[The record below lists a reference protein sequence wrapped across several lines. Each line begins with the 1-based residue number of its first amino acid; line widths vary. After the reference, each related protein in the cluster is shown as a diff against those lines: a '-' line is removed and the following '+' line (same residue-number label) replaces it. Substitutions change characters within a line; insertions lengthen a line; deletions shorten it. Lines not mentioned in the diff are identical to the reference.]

1 MGTTYQGNQKRSLKP
16 YVHKSKR
23 RGTNERQGVDVRDVP
38 KVEMGNYALLLLLN
52 QALSYRLSPTNENG
66 EPNTEWV
73 QTEPRSTLRLV
84 AGTIQPT
91 GTDEPRRILPTGK
104 FARAAFLWLMFTTA
118 KHQSPKISVSSFLDF
133 LYKFYASGAA
143 QLTPEQEAEA
153 IEQLH
158 ALLAVQVEAILTG
171 PTPDGNLAQKT
182 YRFALASS
190 ADWVYSSTGVPLLNE
205 STIILAQPFYNHLAT
220 FFVVTG
226 TGPALI
232 QLADKTQSPFTLDA
246 LIWFSHFVYQARLGQ
261 RSIGPVSWDQ
271 LREMFAPDQTDTRF
285 LKRVK
290 ASAFELAK
298 LDKLMMLSAEILEGR
313 GEHGPVHGLI
323 FHPVPCDAF
332 HKSIIDSR

>member
-1 MGTTYQGNQKRSLKP
+1 M

-23 RGTNERQGVDVRDVP
+23 RGTSERQGVDIRDVP
-38 KVEMGNYALLLLLN
+38 KVEPGNYSLLLLLN
-52 QALSYRLSPTNENG
+52 QALSYRISPTNENG
-66 EPNTEWV
+66 EPNTEWI
-73 QTEPRSTLRLV
+73 QTDSRSTLRLV

-104 FARAAFLWLMFTTA
+104 FARAAFLWLMLATA

-143 QLTPEQEAEA
+143 TLTAEQEAEA

-158 ALLAVQVEAILTG
+158 AMLAVQVEAVLTG
-171 PTPDGNLAQKT
+171 PTPDGNLVKKT

-190 ADWVYSSTGVPLLNE
+190 ADWVYSSSGMPLLNE
-205 STIILAQPFYNHLAT
+205 STVVLAQPFYSHLAT

-226 TGPALI
+226 TGSALI

-246 LIWFSHFVYQARLGQ
+246 LIWFSHFTYQSRLAQ
-261 RSIGPVSWDQ
+261 RSIGPVSWEQ

-285 LKRVK
+285 LKRTK

-298 LDKLMMLSAEILEGR
+298 LDKLMMLSAEIMEG
-313 GEHGPVHGLI
+313 PMHGLI

-332 HKSIIDSR
+332 HKSIIDNR

>member
-1 MGTTYQGNQKRSLKP
+1 MGTAYQGNQKRYLKP
-16 YVHKSKR
+16 YVHRSKR
-23 RGTNERQGVDVRDVP
+23 RGTNERQGVDIRDVP
-38 KVEMGNYALLLLLN
+38 KVQPGNYSLFLLLN
-52 QALSYRLSPTNENG
+52 QALSYRLFPIGENG

-73 QTEPRSTLRLV
+73 QTETRSTLRLV

-91 GTDEPRRILPTGK
+91 GADEPRRVLPTGK
-104 FARAAFLWLMFTTA
+104 YARAAFLWLMLATA
-118 KHQSPKISVSSFLDF
+118 KHQSPKFSTESFLDF
-133 LYKFYASGAA
+133 LYKFYAPGTAKF
-143 QLTPEQEAEA
+143 TPEQEAEA
-153 IEQLH
+153 LEQLH
-158 ALLAVQVEAILTG
+158 ALLALQVEAVLTG
-171 PTPDGNLAQKT
+171 PTPDGNLVKKA
-182 YRFALASS
+182 YRFALSSS
-190 ADWVYSSTGVPLLNE
+190 ADWVYSASGTPLLTE
-205 STIILAQPFYNHLAT
+205 STIVLTQPFYNHLAT

-232 QLADKTQSPFTLDA
+232 QLAEKTQSPFTLDA

-290 ASAFELAK
+290 ASVFELAK
-298 LDKLMMLSAEILEGR
+298 LDKLMMLSAEVLEGR

-332 HKSIIDSR
+332 HKSVIDNR

>member
-1 MGTTYQGNQKRSLKP
+1 MGTAYQGNQKKGLRP

-23 RGTNERQGVDVRDVP
+23 RGTSERQGVDIRDVP
-38 KVEMGNYALLLLLN
+38 KVQPGNYSLFLLLN
-52 QALSYRLSPTNENG
+52 QALSYRLFPIGENG

-73 QTEPRSTLRLV
+73 QTETRSTLRLV

-91 GTDEPRRILPTGK
+91 GADEPRRVLPTGK
-104 FARAAFLWLMFTTA
+104 YARAAFLWLMLATA
-118 KHQSPKISVSSFLDF
+118 KHQSPKFSTESFLDF
-133 LYKFYASGAA
+133 LYKFYAPGTAKF
-143 QLTPEQEAEA
+143 TPEQEAEA
-153 IEQLH
+153 LEQLH
-158 ALLAVQVEAILTG
+158 ALLALQVEAVLTG
-171 PTPDGNLAQKT
+171 PTPDGNLVKKA
-182 YRFALASS
+182 YRFALSSS
-190 ADWVYSSTGVPLLNE
+190 ADWVYSASGTPLLTE
-205 STIILAQPFYNHLAT
+205 STIVLAQPFYNHLAT

-232 QLADKTQSPFTLDA
+232 QLAEKTQSPFTLDA
-246 LIWFSHFVYQARLGQ
+246 LIWVSHFVYQARLGQ
-261 RSIGPVSWDQ
+261 RSIGPVSWEQ

-313 GEHGPVHGLI
+313 GEYGPVHGLI

-332 HKSIIDSR
+332 HKSIIDTR

>member
-1 MGTTYQGNQKRSLKP
+1 MGTAYQGNQKRSLKP
-16 YVHKSKR
+16 YVHRSKR
-23 RGTNERQGVDVRDVP
+23 RGTNERQGVDIRDVP
-38 KVEMGNYALLLLLN
+38 KVQPGNYALFLLLN
-52 QALSYRLSPTNENG
+52 QALSYRLSPTNEDG

-73 QTEPRSTLRLV
+73 QTDSRSTLRLV

-91 GTDEPRRILPTGK
+91 GADTPRRILPTGK
-104 FARAAFLWLMFTTA
+104 YARAAFLWLMLATA
-118 KHQSPKISVSSFLDF
+118 KHQSPKFSAESFLDF
-133 LYKFYASGAA
+133 LYKFYSPGTAKF
-143 QLTPEQEAEA
+143 TPEQESEA
-153 IEQLH
+153 LEQLH
-158 ALLAVQVEAILTG
+158 ALLALQVEAVLTG
-171 PTPDGNLAQKT
+171 PTPDGNLVKKV
-182 YRFALASS
+182 YRFALSSS
-190 ADWVYSSTGVPLLNE
+190 ADWVHSASGAPLLTE
-205 STIILAQPFYNHLAT
+205 STIVLAQPFYNHLAT

-232 QLADKTQSPFTLDA
+232 QLAEKTQSPFTLDA
-246 LIWFSHFVYQARLGQ
+246 LIWFSHFVYQARLAQ

-290 ASAFELAK
+290 ASAFEMAK

-332 HKSIIDSR
+332 HKSVIDSR

>member
-1 MGTTYQGNQKRSLKP
+1 MGTARQGNQKKGLRP

-23 RGTNERQGVDVRDVP
+23 RGSAERAGVDIRDVP
-38 KVEMGNYALLLLLN
+38 KVQPGNYSLFLLLN
-52 QALSYRLSPTNENG
+52 QALSYRLSPTNEDG

-73 QTEPRSTLRLV
+73 QTDSRSTLRLV
-84 AGTIQPT
+84 AGTIQPNGADT
-91 GTDEPRRILPTGK
+91 PRRILPTGK
-104 FARAAFLWLMFTTA
+104 YARAAFLWLMLATA

-133 LYKFYASGAA
+133 LYKYYGSGAA
-143 QLTPEQEAEA
+143 LLTPEQEAEA

-158 ALLAVQVEAILTG
+158 ALLAVQVEAVLTG
-171 PTPDGNLAQKT
+171 PTPDGNLVKKT
-182 YRFALASS
+182 FRFALASS
-190 ADWVYSSTGVPLLNE
+190 ADWVHSASGAPLLNE
-205 STIILAQPFYNHLAT
+205 STIVLAQPFYNHLAT

-246 LIWFSHFVYQARLGQ
+246 LIWFSHFVYQSRLAQ
-261 RSIGPVSWDQ
+261 RSIGPVSWEQ

-313 GEHGPVHGLI
+313 GEYGPVHGLI

>member
-1 MGTTYQGNQKRSLKP
+1 M
-16 YVHKSKR
+16 
-23 RGTNERQGVDVRDVP
+23 
-38 KVEMGNYALLLLLN
+38 
-52 QALSYRLSPTNENG
+52 
-66 EPNTEWV
+66 
-73 QTEPRSTLRLV
+73 
-84 AGTIQPT
+84 
-91 GTDEPRRILPTGK
+91 
-104 FARAAFLWLMFTTA
+104 FATA

-158 ALLAVQVEAILTG
+158 ALLAVQVEAVLTG
-171 PTPDGNLAQKT
+171 PTPDGNLVKKT
-182 YRFALASS
+182 YRFALSS
-190 ADWVYSSTGVPLLNE
+190 AADWVYSSSGMPLLTD
-205 STIILAQPFYNHLAT
+205 STIVLAQPLYNHIAT

-246 LIWFSHFVYQARLGQ
+246 LIWFSHFTYQARLSQ

-290 ASAFELAK
+290 ASVFELAK

-313 GEHGPVHGLI
+313 SGYGPVHGLI

-332 HKSIIDSR
+332 HKSIIDNR

>member
-1 MGTTYQGNQKRSLKP
+1 MGTAYQGNQKKGLRP

-23 RGTNERQGVDVRDVP
+23 RGTSERQGVDIRDVP
-38 KVEMGNYALLLLLN
+38 KVQPGNYSLFLLLN
-52 QALSYRLSPTNENG
+52 QALSYRLFPIGENG

-73 QTEPRSTLRLV
+73 QTETRSTLRLV

-91 GTDEPRRILPTGK
+91 GADEPRRVLPTGK
-104 FARAAFLWLMFTTA
+104 YARAAFLWLMLATA
-118 KHQSPKISVSSFLDF
+118 KHQSPKFSTESFLDF
-133 LYKFYASGAA
+133 LYKFYAPGTAKF
-143 QLTPEQEAEA
+143 TPEQEAEA
-153 IEQLH
+153 LEQLH
-158 ALLAVQVEAILTG
+158 ALLALQVEAVLTG
-171 PTPDGNLAQKT
+171 PTPDGNLVKKA
-182 YRFALASS
+182 YRFALSSS
-190 ADWVYSSTGVPLLNE
+190 ADWVYSASGTPLLTE
-205 STIILAQPFYNHLAT
+205 STIVLTQPFYNHLAT

-232 QLADKTQSPFTLDA
+232 QLAEKTQSPFTLDA
-246 LIWFSHFVYQARLGQ
+246 LIWVSHFVYQARLGQ
-261 RSIGPVSWDQ
+261 RSIGPVSWEQ

-313 GEHGPVHGLI
+313 GEYGPVHGLI

-332 HKSIIDSR
+332 HKSIIDTR

>member
-1 MGTTYQGNQKRSLKP
+1 MGTAYQGNQKRYLKP
-16 YVHKSKR
+16 YVHRSKR
-23 RGTNERQGVDVRDVP
+23 RGTNERQGVDIRDVP
-38 KVEMGNYALLLLLN
+38 KVQPGNYSLFLLLN
-52 QALSYRLSPTNENG
+52 QALSYRLFSTGDNG
-66 EPNTEWV
+66 ELITEWV

-104 FARAAFLWLMFTTA
+104 YARAAFLWLMLATA
-118 KHQSPKISVSSFLDF
+118 KHQSPKFSTESFLDF
-133 LYKFYASGAA
+133 LYKFYSPGTAKF
-143 QLTPEQEAEA
+143 TPEQEAEA
-153 IEQLH
+153 LEQLH
-158 ALLAVQVEAILTG
+158 ALLALQVEAVLTG
-171 PTPDGNLAQKT
+171 PAPDGNMVKKA
-182 YRFALASS
+182 YRFALSSS
-190 ADWVYSSTGVPLLNE
+190 ADWVYSASGTPLLTE
-205 STIILAQPFYNHLAT
+205 SIIVLAQPFYNHLAT

-290 ASAFELAK
+290 ASVFELAK
-298 LDKLMMLSAEILEGR
+298 LDKLMMLSAEVLEGR

-332 HKSIIDSR
+332 HKSVIDNR

>member
-1 MGTTYQGNQKRSLKP
+1 MGTAYQGNQKKGLRP

-23 RGTNERQGVDVRDVP
+23 RGTSERQGVDVRDVP
-38 KVEMGNYALLLLLN
+38 KVEPGNYALLLLLN
-52 QALSYRLSPTNENG
+52 QALSYRLSPAGENG
-66 EPNTEWV
+66 KPVTEWT
-73 QTEPRSTLRLV
+73 QTDSRSTLRLV

-91 GTDEPRRILPTGK
+91 GTDEPHRVLPTGK
-104 FARAAFLWLMFTTA
+104 YARAAFLWLMLATA

-133 LYKFYASGAA
+133 LYKYYGSGAA
-143 QLTPEQEAEA
+143 TFTAEQEAEA

-158 ALLAVQVEAILTG
+158 ALLAVQVEAVLTG
-171 PTPDGNLAQKT
+171 PTPDGNLVKKT
-182 YRFALASS
+182 FRFALSSS
-190 ADWVYSSTGVPLLNE
+190 ADWVHSTSGAPLLNE
-205 STIILAQPFYNHLAT
+205 STIVLAQPFYNHLAT

-246 LIWFSHFVYQARLGQ
+246 LIWFSHFVYQARLAQ
-261 RSIGPVSWDQ
+261 RSIGPVSWEQ

>member
-1 MGTTYQGNQKRSLKP
+1 MGTARQGNQKKGLRP

-23 RGTNERQGVDVRDVP
+23 RGSAERAGVDIRDVP
-38 KVEMGNYALLLLLN
+38 KVQPGNYSLFLLLN
-52 QALSYRLSPTNENG
+52 QALSYRLSPTNEDG

-73 QTEPRSTLRLV
+73 QTDSRSTLRLV
-84 AGTIQPT
+84 AGTIQPNGADT
-91 GTDEPRRILPTGK
+91 PRRILPTGK
-104 FARAAFLWLMFTTA
+104 YARAAFLWLMLATA
-118 KHQSPKISVSSFLDF
+118 KHQSPKISVSSFLDL
-133 LYKFYASGAA
+133 LYKYYGSGAA
-143 QLTPEQEAEA
+143 LLTPEQEAEA

-158 ALLAVQVEAILTG
+158 ALLAVQVEAVLTG
-171 PTPDGNLAQKT
+171 PTPDGNLIKKT
-182 YRFALASS
+182 FRFALSSS
-190 ADWVYSSTGVPLLNE
+190 ADWVHSTSGAPLLNE
-205 STIILAQPFYNHLAT
+205 STIVLAQPFYNHLAT

-246 LIWFSHFVYQARLGQ
+246 LLWFSHFTYQARLAQ
-261 RSIGPVSWDQ
+261 RSIGPVSWEQ

-290 ASAFELAK
+290 AAAFELAK

-323 FHPVPCDAF
+323 FPPVPCDAF
-332 HKSIIDSR
+332 HKSVIDNR

>member
-1 MGTTYQGNQKRSLKP
+1 MGTAYQGNQKRNLKP
-16 YVHKSKR
+16 YVHRSKR
-23 RGTNERQGVDVRDVP
+23 RGTNERQGVDIRDVP
-38 KVEMGNYALLLLLN
+38 KVQPGNYSLFLLLN
-52 QALSYRLSPTNENG
+52 QALSYRLFSTGDNG
-66 EPNTEWV
+66 EPITEWV

-91 GTDEPRRILPTGK
+91 GADEPRRILPTGK
-104 FARAAFLWLMFTTA
+104 YARAAFLWLMLATA
-118 KHQSPKISVSSFLDF
+118 KHQSPKFSTESFLDF
-133 LYKFYASGAA
+133 LYKFYSPGTTKF
-143 QLTPEQEAEA
+143 TPEQEAEA
-153 IEQLH
+153 LEQLH
-158 ALLAVQVEAILTG
+158 ALLAVQVEAVLTG
-171 PTPDGNLAQKT
+171 PTPDGNLVKKA
-182 YRFALASS
+182 YRFALSSS
-190 ADWVYSSTGVPLLNE
+190 ADWVYSASGTPLLTE
-205 STIILAQPFYNHLAT
+205 STIVLAQPFYNHLAT

-261 RSIGPVSWDQ
+261 RSIGPVSWEQ

-298 LDKLMMLSAEILEGR
+298 LDKLMMLSAEVLEGR
-313 GEHGPVHGLI
+313 GEYGPVHGLI

-332 HKSIIDSR
+332 HKSIIDNR

>member
-1 MGTTYQGNQKRSLKP
+1 MGTTYQGNQKRILKP

-104 FARAAFLWLMFTTA
+104 FARAAFLWLMFATA

>member
-1 MGTTYQGNQKRSLKP
+1 MGTAHQGNQKKGLRP
-16 YVHKSKR
+16 YVHRSKR
-23 RGTNERQGVDVRDVP
+23 RGSAERAGVDIRDVP
-38 KVEMGNYALLLLLN
+38 KVEPGNYSLLLLLN
-52 QALSYRLSPTNENG
+52 QALSYRLSPTGENG
-66 EPNTEWV
+66 EPNTEWT
-73 QTEPRSTLRLV
+73 QTDSRSTLRLV

-104 FARAAFLWLMFTTA
+104 FARAAFLWLMLATA

-133 LYKFYASGAA
+133 LYKFYSPGSATFTA
-143 QLTPEQEAEA
+143 EQEAEA

-158 ALLAVQVEAILTG
+158 ALLAVQVEAVLTG
-171 PTPDGNLAQKT
+171 PNPDGNLVKKT
-182 YRFALASS
+182 FRFALSS
-190 ADWVYSSTGVPLLNE
+190 AADWVYSSSGMPLLNE
-205 STIILAQPFYNHLAT
+205 STIVLAQPFYNHLAT

-232 QLADKTQSPFTLDA
+232 QLAEKTQSPFTLDA

-285 LKRVK
+285 LKRMK

-313 GEHGPVHGLI
+313 GERGPVHGLI

-332 HKSIIDSR
+332 HKSIIDNR

>member
-104 FARAAFLWLMFTTA
+104 FARAAFLWLMFATA

-313 GEHGPVHGLI
+313 GEHGPVYGLI

>member
-1 MGTTYQGNQKRSLKP
+1 M

-23 RGTNERQGVDVRDVP
+23 RGTSERQGVDIRDVP
-38 KVEMGNYALLLLLN
+38 KVQPGNYSLFLLLN

-66 EPNTEWV
+66 EPNTEWT
-73 QTEPRSTLRLV
+73 QTDSRSTLRLV
-84 AGTIQPT
+84 AGTIQPN
-91 GTDEPRRILPTGK
+91 GADKPRRILPTGK
-104 FARAAFLWLMFTTA
+104 FARAAFLWLMLATA
-118 KHQSPKISVSSFLDF
+118 KHQSPKISTESFLDF

-143 QLTPEQEAEA
+143 KFTPEQEAEA

-158 ALLAVQVEAILTG
+158 ALLAVQVEAVLTG
-171 PTPDGNLAQKT
+171 PTPDGNLVKKT
-182 YRFALASS
+182 YRFALSSS
-190 ADWVYSSTGVPLLNE
+190 ADWVFSASGAPLLTE
-205 STIILAQPFYNHLAT
+205 STIVLAQPFYSHLAT

-232 QLADKTQSPFTLDA
+232 QLANKTQSPFTLDA
-246 LIWFSHFVYQARLGQ
+246 LIWFSHFIYQARLSQ
-261 RSIGPVSWDQ
+261 RSIGPVNWDQ
-271 LREMFAPDQTDTRF
+271 LRDTFAPDQTDTRF

-313 GEHGPVHGLI
+313 GEYGPVHGLI

-332 HKSIIDSR
+332 HKSIIDNR

>member
-1 MGTTYQGNQKRSLKP
+1 MGTAYQGNQKRNMKP
-16 YVHKSKR
+16 YVHRSKR
-23 RGTNERQGVDVRDVP
+23 RGSAERAGVDIRDVP
-38 KVEMGNYALLLLLN
+38 KVEPGNYSLLLLLN
-52 QALSYRLSPTNENG
+52 QALSYRLSPISENG

-84 AGTIQPT
+84 AGTIQPN
-91 GTDEPRRILPTGK
+91 GADEPRRILPTGK
-104 FARAAFLWLMFTTA
+104 FARAAFLWLMLATA

-143 QLTPEQEAEA
+143 TFTAEQEAEA

-158 ALLAVQVEAILTG
+158 ALLAVQVEAVLTG
-171 PTPDGNLAQKT
+171 PTPDGNLVKKT
-182 YRFALASS
+182 FRFALSSS
-190 ADWVYSSTGVPLLNE
+190 ADWVHSASGAPLLNE
-205 STIILAQPFYNHLAT
+205 STIVLAQPFYNHLAT

-246 LIWFSHFVYQARLGQ
+246 LIWFSHFVYQSRLAQ
-261 RSIGPVSWDQ
+261 RSIGPVIWNQ

-298 LDKLMMLSAEILEGR
+298 LDKLMMLSAEVLEGR
-313 GEHGPVHGLI
+313 GEYGPVHGLI
-323 FHPVPCDAF
+323 FHPAPCDAF
-332 HKSIIDSR
+332 HKSVIDSR

>member
-1 MGTTYQGNQKRSLKP
+1 MGTAYQGNQKRSLKP
-16 YVHKSKR
+16 YVHRSKR
-23 RGTNERQGVDVRDVP
+23 RGTNERQGVDIRDVP
-38 KVEMGNYALLLLLN
+38 KVQPGNYALFLLLN
-52 QALSYRLSPTNENG
+52 QALSYRLFPTSENG
-66 EPNTEWV
+66 EPITEWV
-73 QTEPRSTLRLV
+73 QTEPRSALRLA

-91 GTDEPRRILPTGK
+91 GADKPRRILPTGK
-104 FARAAFLWLMFTTA
+104 YARAAFLWLMLATA
-118 KHQSPKISVSSFLDF
+118 KHQSPKFSAESFLDF
-133 LYKFYASGAA
+133 LYKFYSPGAA
-143 QLTPEQEAEA
+143 KFTPEQEAEA

-158 ALLAVQVEAILTG
+158 ALLALQVEAVLTG
-171 PTPDGNLAQKT
+171 PTSDGNLVKKS
-182 YRFALASS
+182 YRFALSSS
-190 ADWVYSSTGVPLLNE
+190 ADWVYSASGAPLLTE
-205 STIILAQPFYNHLAT
+205 STIVLAQPFYNHLAT

-246 LIWFSHFVYQARLGQ
+246 LTWFSHFVYQARLAQ

-271 LREMFAPDQTDTRF
+271 LRDMFAPDQTDTRF
-285 LKRVK
+285 LKRTK

-313 GEHGPVHGLI
+313 GEYGPVHGLI

>member
-1 MGTTYQGNQKRSLKP
+1 MGTAYQGNQKKGLRP

-23 RGTNERQGVDVRDVP
+23 RGSAERAGVDIRDVP
-38 KVEMGNYALLLLLN
+38 KVEPGNYSLLLLLN
-52 QALSYRLSPTNENG
+52 QALSYRLSPTNKDG

-104 FARAAFLWLMFTTA
+104 FARAAFLWLMLATA

-143 QLTPEQEAEA
+143 NFTPEQEAEA

-158 ALLAVQVEAILTG
+158 ALLAVQVEAVLTG
-171 PTPDGNLAQKT
+171 PAPDGNLVKKT
-182 YRFALASS
+182 YRFALSSS
-190 ADWVYSSTGVPLLNE
+190 ADWVYSASGAPLLNE
-205 STIILAQPFYNHLAT
+205 STIVLAQPFYNHLAT

-246 LIWFSHFVYQARLGQ
+246 LIWFSHFTYQARLAQ
-261 RSIGPVSWDQ
+261 RSIGPVSWEQ

-298 LDKLMMLSAEILEGR
+298 LDKLMMLSAEVLEGR
-313 GEHGPVHGLI
+313 GEYGPVHGLI

-332 HKSIIDSR
+332 HKSVIDSR

>member
-1 MGTTYQGNQKRSLKP
+1 MGTTYQGNQKRILKP

-23 RGTNERQGVDVRDVP
+23 RGTNERQGVDVCDVP

-104 FARAAFLWLMFTTA
+104 FARAAFLWLMFATA

>member
-1 MGTTYQGNQKRSLKP
+1 MGTAYQGNQKKGLRP

-23 RGTNERQGVDVRDVP
+23 RGTSERQGVDIRDVP
-38 KVEMGNYALLLLLN
+38 KVQPGNYSLFLLLN
-52 QALSYRLSPTNENG
+52 QALSYRLFPIGENG

-73 QTEPRSTLRLV
+73 QTETRSTLRLV

-91 GTDEPRRILPTGK
+91 GADEPRRVLPTGK
-104 FARAAFLWLMFTTA
+104 YARAAFLWLMLATA
-118 KHQSPKISVSSFLDF
+118 KHQSPKFSTESFLDF
-133 LYKFYASGAA
+133 LYKFYAPGTAKF
-143 QLTPEQEAEA
+143 TPEQEAEA
-153 IEQLH
+153 LEQLH
-158 ALLAVQVEAILTG
+158 ALLALQVEAVLTG
-171 PTPDGNLAQKT
+171 PTPDGNLVKKA
-182 YRFALASS
+182 YRFALSSS
-190 ADWVYSSTGVPLLNE
+190 ADWVYSASGTPLLTE
-205 STIILAQPFYNHLAT
+205 STIVLTQPFYTHLAT

-232 QLADKTQSPFTLDA
+232 QLAEKPQSPFTLDA
-246 LIWFSHFVYQARLGQ
+246 LIWVSHFVYQARLGQ
-261 RSIGPVSWDQ
+261 RSIGPVSWEQ

-313 GEHGPVHGLI
+313 GEYGPVHGLI

-332 HKSIIDSR
+332 HKSIIDTR

>member
-1 MGTTYQGNQKRSLKP
+1 MGTAYQGNQKRSLKP

-23 RGTNERQGVDVRDVP
+23 RGSAERAGVDIRDVP
-38 KVEMGNYALLLLLN
+38 KVQPGNYSLLLLLN
-52 QALSYRLSPTNENG
+52 QALSYRLSPTGENG
-66 EPNTEWV
+66 EPITEWT
-73 QTEPRSTLRLV
+73 QTDSRSTLHLS

-104 FARAAFLWLMFTTA
+104 YARAAFLWLMFATA
-118 KHQSPKISVSSFLDF
+118 KHQSPKFSTESFLDF
-133 LYKFYASGAA
+133 LYKFYSPGSATFTA
-143 QLTPEQEAEA
+143 EQEAEA

-171 PTPDGNLAQKT
+171 PTPDGNLVQKM

-205 STIILAQPFYNHLAT
+205 STIILAQPFYDHLAT

-290 ASAFELAK
+290 AAAFELAK

-323 FHPVPCDAF
+323 FHPAPCDAF
-332 HKSIIDSR
+332 HKSIIDNR

>member
-1 MGTTYQGNQKRSLKP
+1 MGTAYQGNQKRSLKP
-16 YVHKSKR
+16 YVHRSKR
-23 RGTNERQGVDVRDVP
+23 RGTNERQGVDIRDVP
-38 KVEMGNYALLLLLN
+38 KVQPGNYSLLLLLN
-52 QALSYRLSPTNENG
+52 QALSYRFSPTNENG
-66 EPNTEWV
+66 EPITEWV

-91 GTDEPRRILPTGK
+91 GADEPRRILPTGK
-104 FARAAFLWLMFTTA
+104 YARAAFLWLMLATA
-118 KHQSPKISVSSFLDF
+118 KHQSPKFSTESFLDF
-133 LYKFYASGAA
+133 LYKFYSPGTAKF
-143 QLTPEQEAEA
+143 TPEQESEA

-158 ALLAVQVEAILTG
+158 ALLAVQVEAVLTG
-171 PTPDGNLAQKT
+171 PTPDGNLVKKT
-182 YRFALASS
+182 YRFALSSS
-190 ADWVYSSTGVPLLNE
+190 ADWIHSASGAPLLTE
-205 STIILAQPFYNHLAT
+205 STIVLAQPFYNHVAT

-232 QLADKTQSPFTLDA
+232 QLAEKTQSPFTLDA
-246 LIWFSHFVYQARLGQ
+246 LIWFSHFVYQARLSQ
-261 RSIGPVSWDQ
+261 RSIGPVSWEQ

-298 LDKLMMLSAEILEGR
+298 LDKLMMLSAEVLEGR
-313 GEHGPVHGLI
+313 GEYGPVHGLI

>member
-1 MGTTYQGNQKRSLKP
+1 MGTAYQGNQKKGLRP

-23 RGTNERQGVDVRDVP
+23 RGSAERAGVDIRDVP
-38 KVEMGNYALLLLLN
+38 KVQPGNYALFLLLN
-52 QALSYRLSPTNENG
+52 QALSYRLSPINEDG
-66 EPNTEWV
+66 APNTEWI
-73 QTEPRSTLRLV
+73 QTDSRSTLRLT
-84 AGTIQPT
+84 AGTIQPN

-104 FARAAFLWLMFTTA
+104 FARAAFLWLMLATA

-133 LYKFYASGAA
+133 LYKFYGSGAA
-143 QLTPEQEAEA
+143 TLTPEQEAEA

-158 ALLAVQVEAILTG
+158 ALLALQVEAVLTG
-171 PTPDGNLAQKT
+171 PAPDGNLVKKT
-182 YRFALASS
+182 FRFALSSS
-190 ADWVYSSTGVPLLNE
+190 ADWVYSASGTPLLTE
-205 STIILAQPFYNHLAT
+205 STIVLAQPFYNHLAT

-232 QLADKTQSPFTLDA
+232 QLAEKTQSPFTLDA
-246 LIWFSHFVYQARLGQ
+246 LIWVSHFVYQARLGQ
-261 RSIGPVSWDQ
+261 RSIGPVSWEQ

-313 GEHGPVHGLI
+313 GEYGPVHGLI

-332 HKSIIDSR
+332 HKSIIDTR

>member
-1 MGTTYQGNQKRSLKP
+1 M

-23 RGTNERQGVDVRDVP
+23 RGSAERAGVDIRDVP
-38 KVEMGNYALLLLLN
+38 KVEPGNYSLLLLLN

-66 EPNTEWV
+66 EPNTEWI
-73 QTEPRSTLRLV
+73 QTDSRSTLRLV

-104 FARAAFLWLMFTTA
+104 FARAAFLWLMLATA

-133 LYKFYASGAA
+133 LYKYYGSGAA
-143 QLTPEQEAEA
+143 NFTPEQEAEA

-158 ALLAVQVEAILTG
+158 ALLAVQVEAVLTG
-171 PTPDGNLAQKT
+171 PTPDGNLVT

-190 ADWVYSSTGVPLLNE
+190 ADWVSSSSGMPLLNE
-205 STIILAQPFYNHLAT
+205 STVVLAQPFYSHVAT

-246 LIWFSHFVYQARLGQ
+246 LIWFSHFTYQARLTQ

-271 LREMFAPDQTDTRF
+271 LRGMFAPDQTDTRF

-313 GEHGPVHGLI
+313 GEYGPVHGLV